1 MIRSKASVGVG
12 SPQADGIAWRRITA
26 THWSQADL
34 QVTATETVSE
44 RIDSETPNKII
55 IIIINGRYRL
65 QLTSAIVYIKRGNLH
80 QAGKCTAFFSMIVAM
95 AANIRRQIDSITC
108 LFPFL
113 L

>member
-1 MIRSKASVGVG
+1 MSASVIAETGVVVNMEVAG
-12 SPQADGIAWRRITA
+12 AISF
-26 THWSQADL
+26 
-34 QVTATETVSE
+34 
-44 RIDSETPNKII
+44 I